1 MPYSKHLDK
10 TEGTLY
16 WLVDQALS
24 VGDGQFLDAIFSKK
38 LSLDEVQDLLDDAII
53 WHKNLNKEVR
63 RLNNF
68 ARDFNKQFTTDHN
81 KCFATAEMLFNRI
94 RSGIGGAK
102 RFYGR
107 FCPRVRKDYMRLP
120 WSDKDKHMPT
130 VFERS
135 YLSSCAYTGD
145 LFGFDLY
152 PICVY
157 HLYTELASAIKD
169 LAIGLLLCRHVLKE
183 EEMIRNSPKKLKKIY
198 EQCLEEAMESQKI
211 VIKYLENIG
220 DEGPKNE
227 ISEKMH
233 LIKHEEDKN
242 KLIRELFHNCDP
254 KQFLDYAVVEKI
266 LLGRANNMVGMEPI
280 LWPNNKKK
288 AEDVRIVIEH
298 FDELNPQGL
307 RNRDKTGKEFCI
319 SGKCM
324 GMLTK
329 WSDVKEGKDR
339 VFVEEH
345 FNKRYHGRYQPV
357 TYKASHAAF
366 CKIVKAG
373 VTGDKEYAK
382 FVTQV
387 ESLVAK
393 YRA

>member
-1 MPYSKHLDK
+1 MVFSTKIEK
-10 TEGTLY
+10 TEERLN

-24 VGDGQFLDAIFSKK
+24 IGDGQFLDAIHNKK
-38 LSLDEVQDLLDDAII
+38 LSLDEVQDLLTDAVI
-53 WHKNLNKEVR
+53 WHNNLNKEVR

-68 ARDFNKQFTTDHN
+68 AMNFNKQFTTDHN
-81 KCFATAEMLFNRI
+81 KCFATAELLFNRI

-102 RFYGR
+102 LFYGK
-107 FCPRVRKDYMRLP
+107 FCPRVCSDYKRLP
-120 WSDKDKHMPT
+120 WFDKDKHVPT

-135 YLSSCAYTGD
+135 YLSSGSYSGD

-157 HLYTELASAIKD
+157 HLYTELASSIKD
-169 LAIGLLLCRHVLKE
+169 LAIGLLLCRKVLSE
-183 EEMIRNSPKKLKKIY
+183 EEMIRNSPEKLKKIY

-233 LIKHEEDKN
+233 HIKQEDGKS

-254 KQFLDYAVVEKI
+254 KQFMDFAVVEKI
-266 LLGRANNMVGMEPI
+266 LLGRANNMVGVEPL

-288 AEDVRIVIEH
+288 AENVRIVIEH
-298 FDELNPQGL
+298 FDELNPKGL

-319 SGKCM
+319 SGKYM

-329 WSDVKEGKDR
+329 WSEVVDGKGK

-345 FNKRYHGRYQPV
+345 FNKRYRGKYNTV
-357 TYKASHAAF
+357 TYNAAHMAL
-366 CKIVKAG
+366 CKMVKAG
-373 VTGDKEYAK
+373 EKGDKEYAD
-382 FVTQV
+382 FVSQA
-387 ESLVAK
+387 ESLIAK
-393 YRA
+393 YSA

>member
-1 MPYSKHLDK
+1 MPYSKHLEK
-10 TEGTLY
+10 TEGTLF

-24 VGDGQFLDAIFSKK
+24 IGDGQFLDAINNKK
-38 LSLDEVQDLLDDAII
+38 LSLEEVQDFLADAII
-53 WHKNLNKEVR
+53 WHSNLNKEVR

-68 ARDFNKQFTTDHN
+68 AKDFNKQFTTDHN

-107 FCPRVRKDYMRLP
+107 FCPRVRSDYKRMP
-120 WSDKDKHMPT
+120 WSDKDKHVPT

-135 YLSSCAYTGD
+135 YLSSSVYTGD

-152 PICVY
+152 PVCVY

-169 LAIGLLLCRHVLKE
+169 LAIGLLLCRQVLRE
-183 EEMIRNSPKKLKKIY
+183 EEMIRNTPEILLKIY

-233 LIKHEEDKN
+233 LVKHENDKS

-254 KQFLDYAVVEKI
+254 KQFLDYAIVEKI
-266 LLGRANNMVGMEPI
+266 LMGRANNMVGVEPM
-280 LWPNNKKK
+280 LWPENKKK
-288 AEDVRIVIEH
+288 AEEVRIAIEH
-298 FDELNPQGL
+298 FDELSPKGL
-307 RNRDKTGKEFCI
+307 RNRDKTGKEYCI
-319 SGKCM
+319 SGKYM
-324 GMLTK
+324 GMLTR
-329 WSDVKEGKDR
+329 WSNVKEGKDR
-339 VFVEEH
+339 LFVEEH
-345 FNKRYHGRYQPV
+345 FNKRYHGQYQTI
-357 TYKASHAAF
+357 TYKASHTAL
-366 CKIVKAG
+366 CNMVKAG
-373 VTGDKEYAK
+373 EKGDKEYAS
-382 FVTQV
+382 FVSQV

-393 YRA
+393 YSA